1 MVRYISSISR
11 SVAQFHVRK
20 RQNTGS
26 KVMGDERT
34 FEVRIENIP
43 YILVRLSETPNHM
56 TYKPMTRTTY
66 IHIYIQLPIQVP
78 YETP

>member
-1 MVRYISSISR
+1 
-11 SVAQFHVRK
+11 
-20 RQNTGS
+20 
-26 KVMGDERT
+26 MGDERT

-43 YILVRLSETPNHM
+43 YILVRLSETPHHM
-56 TYKPMTRTTY
+56 TYEPMTRTTY